1 MRLRMYRF
9 ALLLLTTGTFLTACA
24 TIFSS
29 EKSLPAAHPEAL
41 GEKRVLCSECHE
53 EQAKGTLKS
62 LATFNHTPLFIREHR
77 LYAANS
83 ERLCSVCHA
92 TSFCTDCH
100 AIKSE
105 IKPSQK
111 LGNRPDREL
120 VHRGDFM
127 TRHRIEGKIDP
138 AGCYRCHGR
147 ANNEQCRTCH
157 R

>member
-1 MRLRMYRF
+1 M
-9 ALLLLTTGTFLTACA
+9 LLMAGTVLTACA
-24 TIFSS
+24 ILSS
-29 EKSLPAAHPEAL
+29 EKSLPATHPEAL

-53 EQAKGTLKS
+53 DQAKGTIKPLT
-62 LATFNHTPLFIREHR
+62 TFNHTPLFVRDHR
-77 LYAANS
+77 LYAQNS

-92 TSFCTDCH
+92 TSFCNDCH
-100 AIKSE
+100 ATKNE
-105 IKPSQK
+105 LKPSQK

-138 AGCYRCHGR
+138 TGCYRCHGR
-147 ANNEQCRTCH
+147 SNNELCHTCH